1 MSFKEAPSPN
11 QRFDYFPFRYPGQ
24 GILAAIAQN
33 KNTLCSKTCG
43 GKKMIGNKKEK
54 NKDMKQN
61 KISILKLI
69 SFRAMYPEEKYEW
82 E

>member
-1 MSFKEAPSPN
+1 
-11 QRFDYFPFRYPGQ
+11 
-24 GILAAIAQN
+24 
-33 KNTLCSKTCG
+33 
-43 GKKMIGNKKEK
+43 MIGNKKEK